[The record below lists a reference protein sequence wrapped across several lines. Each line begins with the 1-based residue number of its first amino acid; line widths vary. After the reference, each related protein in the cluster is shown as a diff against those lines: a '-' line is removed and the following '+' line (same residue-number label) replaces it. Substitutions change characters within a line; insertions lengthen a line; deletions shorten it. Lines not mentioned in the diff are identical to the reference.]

1 MAKNNDYQKLQKHW
15 GETSGNQRSA
25 EKVFYEHTDDIMRHK
40 KKSVKKH
47 TPRSD
52 HKHQYVSVIKRDT
65 FAGTPYQYITKAC
78 TVCGR
83 LHPNDWKWAFKAQCN
98 RETVFESDLPIYEA
112 VDGKLIKTNNKQ
124 EEG

>member
-15 GETSGNQRSA
+15 GQPTEKQRAA
-25 EKVFYEHTDDIMRHK
+25 EKVFYEQTDDTMRHRK
-40 KKSVKKH
+40 KKGKKY

-52 HKHQYVSVIKRDT
+52 HKHQYAPIIKRDT
-65 FAGTPYQYITKAC
+65 FAGTPYQYITKIC

-83 LHPNDWKWAFKAQCN
+83 LHPNDWKWAFKAQ
-98 RETVFESDLPIYEA
+98 RGGETVLESDLPIYEV
-112 VDGKLIKTNNKQ
+112 VDGKLIKTDNKQ

>member
-15 GETSGNQRSA
+15 GEPLKKQRAA
-25 EKVFYEHTDDIMRHK
+25 EKVFYEQTEDAMRHR

-47 TPRSD
+47 TPRSS

-65 FAGTPYQYITKAC
+65 FAGTPYQYVTKAC
-78 TVCGR
+78 AVCGR
-83 LHPNDWKWAFKAQCN
+83 LHPNDWKWAFKAQ
-98 RETVFESDLPIYEA
+98 RKGETVFESDLPIYEA
-112 VDGKLIKTNNKQ
+112 VDRQIVMADNKQ